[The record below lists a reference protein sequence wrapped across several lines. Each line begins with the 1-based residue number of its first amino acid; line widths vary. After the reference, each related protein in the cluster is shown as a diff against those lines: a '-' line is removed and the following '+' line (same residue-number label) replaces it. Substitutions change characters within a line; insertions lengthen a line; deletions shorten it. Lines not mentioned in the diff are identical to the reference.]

1 MYRREVNMQGRRWIG
16 ALVAILIIAA
26 GAWLWFVLKPAPSIS
41 TTTTAPAPATTSKLR
56 IGLTRY
62 TGDLPFFVAIEN
74 NYFKKRGLEPVVTEF
89 ADSSEALNAL
99 IAGNIDVVNPISF
112 SALLALEAKS
122 PGELRLFLAG
132 GENDEIVGSYLLVM
146 KSSPYEALQDLKGKK
161 IGTYTGATQLLYLK
175 LFLERAGI
183 DPERD
188 VEIVQVGFNLQLQA
202 LEAGQFDALFTIEP
216 TGTIALSKDNVRLL
230 VSNPRVK
237 YIVNPFLSGAA
248 AFRKGFVADQPDVVG
263 RVLLATDD
271 GLTFI
276 RQNETTARSIL
287 AKYTALDPNL
297 AKTAPLLLWYGSSD
311 RLDIAPIQKLAD
323 LLADNKLLARR
334 VDVAPLFINEA
345 EWKR

>member
-1 MYRREVNMQGRRWIG
+1 MRTRPWIG
-16 ALVAILIIAA
+16 ALVAILLIAV
-26 GAWLWFVLKPAPSIS
+26 GVWLWFLFKPTPPPAI
-41 TTTTAPAPATTSKLR
+41 TTNPPAPAATSKLR

-74 NYFKKRGLEPVVTEF
+74 NYFKARGLEPVVTEF

-99 IAGNIDVVNPISF
+99 VAGNIDVVNPISF

-146 KSSPYEALQDLKGKK
+146 RNSPYQTLQDLKGKK

-216 TGTIALSKDNVRLL
+216 TGTIALAKDNVRQL
-230 VSNPRVK
+230 VANPRVK
-237 YIVNPFLSGAA
+237 YIVTPFLSGAA
-248 AFRKGFVADQPDVVG
+248 AFRKSFVTEHPDVV
-263 RVLLATDD
+263 RQVIHATDD
-271 GLTFI
+271 GLAFV
-276 RQNETTARSIL
+276 RQNEVAARSIL
-287 AKYTALDPNL
+287 AKYTALDPTL
-297 AKTAPLLLWYGSSD
+297 AKRAPLLLWYGSSD
-311 RLDIAPIQKLAD
+311 RLDIRPVQQLAD
-323 LLADNKLLARR
+323 LLAENKLLARR
-334 VDVAPLFINEA
+334 VDVAPLFIDAA
-345 EWKR
+345 EWNR